1 MGILSSEL
9 LLIDMDEEILID
21 EVVRVQLVLWTILEY
36 LVSISGTIHSSLLQ
50 ISCEVRVHITLRVL
64 DPLNVCLG
72 WDPLLKLWMVDS
84 IVRLLTVYGQA
95 LFPAIR
101 SQASISSD
109 QVHLILVVLLLL
121 LSIDSV
127 SRELHLQ

>member
-1 MGILSSEL
+1 
-9 LLIDMDEEILID
+9 MDEEIFID

-36 LVSISGTIHSSLLQ
+36 LVSIPGTIHSSLLK
-50 ISCEVRVHITLRVL
+50 ISCEVRVHIALRVL
-64 DPLNVCLG
+64 DPLNVRLG

-84 IVRLLTVYGQA
+84 IAWLLTVNGQA

-101 SQASISSD
+101 GQASISSD